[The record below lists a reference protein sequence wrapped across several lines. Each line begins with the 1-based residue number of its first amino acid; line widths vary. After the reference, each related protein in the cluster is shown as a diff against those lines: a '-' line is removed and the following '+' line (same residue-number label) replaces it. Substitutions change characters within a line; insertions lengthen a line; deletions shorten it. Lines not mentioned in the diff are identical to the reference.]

1 MPRCNDNKKEKQEER
16 WNLSRGKKI
25 DSTPKESMTDP
36 PPVGTY
42 CATAGAVFT
51 SKEALTAH
59 YKSDFHR

>member
-1 MPRCNDNKKEKQEER
+1 
-16 WNLSRGKKI
+16 
-25 DSTPKESMTDP
+25 MTDSP
-36 PPVGTY
+36 APTAAVGTY

>member
-1 MPRCNDNKKEKQEER
+1 
-16 WNLSRGKKI
+16 
-25 DSTPKESMTDP
+25 MTDGP
-36 PPVGTY
+36 GLY